1 MVTVIDDASDDRSL
15 EKISEIQDSRLN
27 VLRRIKPNAQK
38 GKGTALNW
46 AYYQISEQIQEAGI
60 APEDVLIAIIDADTK
75 LDNNYFEKVNM
86 AFNHD
91 AKLTGLQSKVRVA
104 NLIKDASQDLEF
116 SEIINA
122 TQMFRTLTNT
132 VAFGGNGQFCKLST
146 LQALNEDP

>member
-1 MVTVIDDASDDRSL
+1 M
-15 EKISEIQDSRLN
+15 
-27 VLRRIKPNAQK
+27 
-38 GKGTALNW
+38 NW

-116 SEIINA
+116 SQCD
-122 TQMFRTLTNT
+122 TDVSDFDQYSCFWWKWT
-132 VAFGGNGQFCKLST
+132 VL
-146 LQALNEDP
+146 

>member
-1 MVTVIDDASDDRSL
+1 MVIQTTLKSILKNNYENLVVTVIDDASDDRSL

-91 AKLTGLQSKVRVA
+91 AKLTGL
-104 NLIKDASQDLEF
+104 
-116 SEIINA
+116 
-122 TQMFRTLTNT
+122 
-132 VAFGGNGQFCKLST
+132 
-146 LQALNEDP
+146 